1 MFPVDIMMTHNLNII
16 MDIAYFPFFFG
27 LTDVEKGGIYDDS
40 PKALKVY
47 QNE

>member
-1 MFPVDIMMTHNLNII
+1 MFPVDIMMNHNLNII
-16 MDIAYFPFFFG
+16 MDIAYFPFFG

-40 PKALKVY
+40 PKALTVY